1 VVNVTKHGCELQVAS
16 CELRVAGCGFIRL
29 LIALMIHI
37 VEIASPPFVVFL
49 GYWLFAHRLF
59 AKRCQ
64 SRGGCISRS
73 WEPVPTDCSSSA
85 TIWPSNK
92 CTVRWAYWANLL
104 SWVTMQ
110 MVAPP

>member
-1 VVNVTKHGCELQVAS
+1 MEG
-16 CELRVAGCGFIRL
+16 LRVEGCIRL
-29 LIALMIHI
+29 LTAVMIHI
-37 VEIASPPFVVFL
+37 IEIASPPLVVFL

-73 WEPVPTDCSSSA
+73 CEPVPSDCSSSA

-92 CTVRWAYWANLL
+92 CTVPCAHRANLL
-104 SWVTMQ
+104 SRVPLQTLS
-110 MVAPP
+110 PP